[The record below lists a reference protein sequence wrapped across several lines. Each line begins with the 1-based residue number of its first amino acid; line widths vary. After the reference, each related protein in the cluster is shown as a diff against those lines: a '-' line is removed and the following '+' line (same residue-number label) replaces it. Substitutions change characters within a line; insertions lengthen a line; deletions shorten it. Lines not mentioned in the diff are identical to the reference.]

1 MKIKY
6 VGVKD
11 FEDAFKG
18 ETGVTWGP
26 GVEHD
31 IDDAIAARML
41 KHPDVF
47 ELSGAAVKEPVAPSL
62 SDAVVVTPVAD
73 EAPAG
78 STTEAPAET
87 PADAPA
93 EAQED
98 APQKPQ
104 FVMQTEEGA
113 LVLDF
118 LDKETLKQLAKEA
131 DIAVGNSGADKI
143 RQKLVEAFPVKAD

>member
-11 FEDAFKG
+11 FEDAFVN
-18 ETGVTWGP
+18 ETGLTWGP

-31 IDDAIAARML
+31 ISDESLAARML

-47 ELSGAAVKEPVAPSL
+47 AEAGDSVKEPEQPA
-62 SDAVVVTPVAD
+62 AD
-73 EAPAG
+73 E
-78 STTEAPAET
+78 SAE
-87 PADAPA
+87 DAPA
-93 EAQED
+93 TEGLPAQED
-98 APQKPQ
+98 QPQKPQ

-118 LDKETLKQLAKEA
+118 LDKDTLKQLAKEA
-131 DIAVGNSGADKI
+131 DIAVGNSGPDKI
-143 RQKLVEAFPVKAD
+143 RQKLAEAFPVKD